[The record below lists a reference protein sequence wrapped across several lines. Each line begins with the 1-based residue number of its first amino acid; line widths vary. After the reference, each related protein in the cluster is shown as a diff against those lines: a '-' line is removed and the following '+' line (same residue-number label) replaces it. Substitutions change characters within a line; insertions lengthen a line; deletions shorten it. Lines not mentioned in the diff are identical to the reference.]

1 VRGERRD
8 VPAAEKNGART
19 RAQHPGDRTQCG
31 RFAGTIGA
39 DEGDDL
45 ALGDLETEIAADR
58 HLAVSELEPL
68 RLQQRLQRVLR
79 DARER
84 LMPRDTQKSRPDSPA
99 PRPES
104 LQKGAAHN
112 P

>member
-1 VRGERRD
+1 
-8 VPAAEKNGART
+8 
-19 RAQHPGDRTQCG
+19 
-31 RFAGTIGA
+31 
-39 DEGDDL
+39 
-45 ALGDLETEIAADR
+45 
-58 HLAVSELEPL
+58 
-68 RLQQRLQRVLR
+68 LQQRLQRVLR
-79 DARER
+79 NARER